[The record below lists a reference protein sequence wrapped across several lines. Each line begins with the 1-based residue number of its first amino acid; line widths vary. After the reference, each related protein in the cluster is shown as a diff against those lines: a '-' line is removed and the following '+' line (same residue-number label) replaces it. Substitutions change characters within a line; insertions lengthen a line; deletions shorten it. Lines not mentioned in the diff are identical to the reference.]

1 LQISPLKTLVI
12 GLDYERAPLSVR
24 EKLAISP
31 EIIQES
37 LVECYSLEGVE
48 EVMILST
55 CNRTE
60 IYAHC
65 KDEDVIVG
73 WLADYAGL
81 DKDKLRQYL
90 YLHVELQVIEH
101 LFRLVSGLESMVLG
115 ETQIFGQIK
124 NAYQSGLQAKVIGEN
139 LIRLFQCSFSVG
151 KDVRSHTEI
160 GSHAVS
166 IGAAALKVA
175 ERIFSDVTRRS
186 VLFVGAGEM
195 IQLCKE
201 HFSGRGID
209 NLNFTNRTLERAGAL
224 AESVN
229 GNFFPLQY
237 LPERLSQFDVI
248 VSCTSSPLPIIGH
261 GALAVAIRMRKHNP
275 MVLVDLAVPRDI
287 ESTVAEMDDIFLF
300 SIDDLEDVVRSNL
313 EIRKSAIMAAE
324 EIIRRGILQLR
335 DQINRKEL
343 VPLLRSFRD
352 YGEGLRE
359 SEMRKALDSLAK
371 GRDPAN
377 VIEALAKGLT
387 NKFLHRP
394 SRVLGTAEFKEA
406 EYLAAALAK
415 LHDLDN
421 HR

>member
-1 LQISPLKTLVI
+1 MQISPLKTLVV
-12 GLDYERAPLSVR
+12 GLDYERAPISVR

-37 LVECYSLEGVE
+37 LMECYALQGVE
-48 EVMILST
+48 EVIILST

-60 IYAHC
+60 VYACC
-65 KDEDVIVG
+65 KDEDVIVS
-73 WLADYAGL
+73 WLADYSGL
-81 DKDKLRQYL
+81 EQDKLRQYL
-90 YLHVELQVIEH
+90 YLHAEFQAMEH
-101 LFRLVSGLESMVLG
+101 LFRLASGLESMVVG

-124 NAYQSGLQAKVIGEN
+124 NAYQCGLQAKVIGEN
-139 LIRLFQCSFSVG
+139 LIRLFQFSFSIG

-175 ERIFSDVTRRS
+175 ERIFSDVSRRR

-201 HFSGRGID
+201 HFSARGID
-209 NLNFTNRTLERAGAL
+209 NLNFTNRTIERAQAL

-229 GNFFPLQY
+229 GNSFPLQY
-237 LPERLSQFDVI
+237 LPERLNQFDVI
-248 VSCTSSPLPIIGH
+248 VSCTASPLAIIGH
-261 GALAVAIRMRKHNP
+261 GALAAAIRARKHNP

-287 ESTVAEMDDIFLF
+287 EPSVAEMDDIFLF
-300 SIDDLEDVVRSNL
+300 SIDDLEDIVRSNL
-313 EIRKSAIMAAE
+313 ETRKSAFVAAE
-324 EIIRRGILQLR
+324 EIIRCGILQLT

-343 VPLLRSFRD
+343 VPILRSFRD

-359 SEMRKALDSLAK
+359 SEMRKALDALEK
-371 GRDPAN
+371 GKDPAE

-394 SRVLGTAEFKEA
+394 SRVLGTAKFKEA

-421 HR
+421 HK